1 MSQDTRSL
9 DTRSQDTRSQDTRS
23 EDTRTRLRRSLLYV
37 PGNMPSML
45 QNIPVFDCDSII
57 IDLEDAVPHT
67 EKDAARRLVRRFLEG
82 YRDRDK
88 EILVRINALDTRW
101 ARDDLREIL
110 PALPD
115 GVRLPKADTPEI
127 VERLDTLLT
136 EFEEELG
143 VEIGRFEI
151 LPSIESALGV
161 INAIDTAQAS
171 KRLIGIAFGAEDY
184 TAEMEIER
192 TKAGD
197 ELANARARVVWGA
210 KAAGIQ
216 AIDSIFADVNDVE
229 GLRRET
235 EFVKALGYTGK
246 SLVNP
251 RQIEVVHDVFA
262 PKPEEIAYALQV
274 IDAIQRAREMG
285 TGVISLRGKM
295 VDAPV
300 VKRAFRTIRT
310 AYAQGLVDA
319 MPDERILHG

>member
-1 MSQDTRSL
+1 MAD
-9 DTRSQDTRSQDTRS
+9 
-23 EDTRTRLRRSLLYV
+23 TRLRRSLLYV

-45 QNIPVFDCDSII
+45 QNIPVFDCDAII

-67 EKDAARRLVRRFLEG
+67 EKDAARRLVRRFLDG
-82 YRDRDK
+82 YRERDK
-88 EILVRINALDTRW
+88 EILVRINALDTGW
-101 ARDDLREIL
+101 ARDDLREVL

-136 EFEEELG
+136 EFEEELSL
-143 VEIGRFEI
+143 EIGRFRI
-151 LPSIESALGV
+151 LPSIESAEGV
-161 INAIDTAQAS
+161 INAIDIARCS
-171 KRLIGIAFGAEDY
+171 PRLIGLAFGAEDY
-184 TAEMEIER
+184 TATMEIER
-192 TKAGD
+192 TKGGE
-197 ELANARARVVWGA
+197 ELSNARARVVWGA

-235 EFVKALGYTGK
+235 EFVKGLGYTGK

-251 RQIEVVHDVFA
+251 RQIEVVHEVFA
-262 PKPEEIAYALQV
+262 PKAEEIAYALQV
-274 IDAIQRAREMG
+274 IDAIQRARELG

-300 VKRAFRTIRT
+300 VKRAFRTVRT

>member
-1 MSQDTRSL
+1 MTSHAHD
-9 DTRSQDTRSQDTRS
+9 
-23 EDTRTRLRRSLLYV
+23 RLRRTLLYV

-45 QNIPVFDCDSII
+45 QNISVFGSDAII
-57 IDLEDAVPHT
+57 VDLEDAVPHG

-82 YRDRDK
+82 WRERDK
-88 EILVRINALDTRW
+88 EILVRINALDTPW
-101 ARDDLREIL
+101 AREDLREVL
-110 PALPD
+110 PARPD
-115 GVRLPKADTPEI
+115 GVRLPKADTPEL

-143 VEIGRFEI
+143 EEVGRFGI

-161 INAIDTAQAS
+161 INCIDIACAS
-171 KRLIGIAFGAEDY
+171 KRLIGLAFGAEDY
-184 TAEMEIER
+184 TATMGIER

-197 ELANARARVVWGA
+197 ELMNARARVVWGA

-216 AIDSIFADVNDVE
+216 AIDSIFADAKDLE

-235 EFVKALGYTGK
+235 ELVKALGYTGK

-251 RQIEVVHDVFA
+251 RQIEVVHEVFA
-262 PKPEEIAYALQV
+262 PKAEEIAHALEV
-274 IDAIQRAREMG
+274 LEAIQRARELG

-300 VKRAFRTIRT
+300 VKRAYRTLRV
-310 AYAQGLVDA
+310 AHAQGLVEA
-319 MPDERILHG
+319 APGDEVLHG